1 MLYPPPLFCRGGF
14 FCINLAAIFHGR
26 SFFSFA
32 TAPYFFCFICPWH
45 FCFLQRSFKKDIVI
59 LSYEKIPIPSIGYFN
74 VVLRKRA
81 KP

>member
-1 MLYPPPLFCRGGF
+1 MEVFFALIWLLSFMGVVFSPLRQPLTFLF
-14 FCINLAAIFHGR
+14 YLPLAF
-26 SFFSFA
+26 
-32 TAPYFFCFICPWH
+32 
-45 FCFLQRSFKKDIVI
+45 FLQRYFKKDIVI